1 VKTGWKDGPWI
12 GIAGGVEEGQTVSLS
27 DSAQAEK
34 KNGGEQQMIEMSDL
48 EKTYNSGAVA
58 TQVLRGVSFRIQA
71 GEYVAIMG
79 TSGTGKSTLMNIIG
93 CLDKLTSGRYS
104 LNGTEVGELDDDA
117 LSHLRNHE
125 IGFVFQQFHLL
136 SRASAL
142 KNVMLPLIYSDEYP
156 EDAEERATKMLESV
170 GLADRVNYR
179 PSELSGGE
187 QQRVAIARAL
197 VTRPSLILA
206 DEPTGNLDRRSGL
219 EVLAIFRRLNREG
232 RTIIMVTHD
241 EAVAEHASR
250 IIQLKEGRVASDRV
264 VPEPRDPEQ
273 ELDSLKREAQ

>member
-1 VKTGWKDGPWI
+1 
-12 GIAGGVEEGQTVSLS
+12 
-27 DSAQAEK
+27 
-34 KNGGEQQMIEMSDL
+34 MIEVSDL

-58 TQVLRGVSFRIQA
+58 TQVLKGVSFRIQA

-104 LNGTEVGELDDDA
+104 LNGTEVGELDDNA

-142 KNVMLPLIYSDEYP
+142 RNVMLPLVYSDEYP
-156 EDAEERATKMLESV
+156 EDAEERATRMLESV
-170 GLADRVNYR
+170 GLSDRVNYR
-179 PSELSGGE
+179 PSELSGGQ

-197 VTRPSLILA
+197 VTNPSIILA

-219 EVLAIFRRLNREG
+219 EVLAIFRRLNGEG

-241 EAVAEHASR
+241 EAVAEHANR
-250 IIQLKEGRVASDRV
+250 IIQLKEGRVASDDI
-264 VPEPRDPEQ
+264 VPEPRDPEK
-273 ELDSLKREAQ
+273 EPNTLREKVL

>member
-1 VKTGWKDGPWI
+1 
-12 GIAGGVEEGQTVSLS
+12 
-27 DSAQAEK
+27 
-34 KNGGEQQMIEMSDL
+34 MIEVTDL

-58 TQVLRGVSFRIQA
+58 TQVLKGVSFSIQA

-104 LNGTEVGELDDDA
+104 LNETEVGELDDNS

-156 EDAEERATKMLESV
+156 EDAEERATRMLESV
-170 GLADRVNYR
+170 GLSDRVNYR
-179 PSELSGGE
+179 PSELSGGQ

-197 VTRPSLILA
+197 VTNPSIILA
-206 DEPTGNLDRRSGL
+206 DEPTGNLDRRSGI
-219 EVLAIFRRLNREG
+219 EVLAIFRQLNGEG

-241 EAVAEHASR
+241 EAVAEHANR
-250 IIQLKEGRVASDRV
+250 IIQLKEGRVASDTI
-264 VPEPRDPEQ
+264 VPEPRDPEK
-273 ELDSLKREAQ
+273 ELEALKEEAL

>member
-1 VKTGWKDGPWI
+1 
-12 GIAGGVEEGQTVSLS
+12 
-27 DSAQAEK
+27 
-34 KNGGEQQMIEMSDL
+34 MIEMTDL

-58 TQVLRGVSFRIQA
+58 TPVLKGVSFRIQA

-79 TSGTGKSTLMNIIG
+79 ASGTGKSTLMNIIG
-93 CLDKLTSGRYS
+93 CLDKPTRGRYC
-104 LNGTEVGELDDDA
+104 LNDTEVDELNDNA

-156 EDAEERATKMLESV
+156 EDAKERATKMLESV

-179 PSELSGGE
+179 PSELSGGQ

-197 VTRPSLILA
+197 VTNPSIILA
-206 DEPTGNLDRRSGL
+206 DEPTGNLDRRSGI
-219 EVLAIFRRLNREG
+219 EVLAIFRRLNRDG
-232 RTIIMVTHD
+232 RTIIIVTHD
-241 EAVAEHASR
+241 EAVAEHANR
-250 IIQLKEGRVASDRV
+250 VIQLKEGRIASDHA
-264 VPEPRDPEQ
+264 VPEPRNPEK
-273 ELDSLKREAQ
+273 ELDALKEEAL

>member
-1 VKTGWKDGPWI
+1 
-12 GIAGGVEEGQTVSLS
+12 
-27 DSAQAEK
+27 
-34 KNGGEQQMIEMSDL
+34 MIEMTDL
-48 EKTYNSGAVA
+48 EKTYNSSAVA
-58 TQVLRGVSFRIQA
+58 TPVLKGVSFRIEA

-93 CLDKLTSGRYS
+93 CLDKSTGGRYC
-104 LNGTEVGELDDDA
+104 LNGTEVGELDDNA

-156 EDAEERATKMLESV
+156 EDAEERATKMLKSV

-179 PSELSGGE
+179 SSELSGGQ

-197 VTRPSLILA
+197 VTNPSIILA

-232 RTIIMVTHD
+232 HTIIMVTHD
-241 EAVAEHASR
+241 ETTAEHANR
-250 IIQLKEGRVASDRV
+250 IIQLKEGRVVSDHI
-264 VPEPRDPEQ
+264 VPESRNPEK
-273 ELDSLKREAQ
+273 ELDALKEEAL